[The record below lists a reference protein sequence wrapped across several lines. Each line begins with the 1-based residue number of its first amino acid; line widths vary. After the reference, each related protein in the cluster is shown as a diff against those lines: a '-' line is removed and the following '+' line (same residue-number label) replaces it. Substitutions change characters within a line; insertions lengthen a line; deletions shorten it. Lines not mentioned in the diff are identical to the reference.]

1 MKIQES
7 KNKIKNPNAGFTL
20 VELLLVLVILAV
32 LAAIVYPKLS
42 GRSEQA
48 RQTAAKT
55 QIANFGTAL
64 GAFEVDNGYYPRGK
78 DGLNMLMSRPSDAT
92 SWRGPYLEEK
102 GGIPTD
108 PWGRAY
114 IYECPGKR
122 NASGYDLSSVGPD
135 GREGTEDDVTNWAAG
150 K

>member
-1 MKIQES
+1 MKIQNS
-7 KNKIKNPNAGFTL
+7 KLKTQNRNAGFTL

-78 DGLNMLMSRPSDAT
+78 DGLMALMSRPGDAT
-92 SWRGPYLEEK
+92 NWRGPYLEEK
-102 GGIPTD
+102 GGIPAD

-114 IYECPGKR
+114 LYECPGKH
-122 NASGYDLSSVGPD
+122 NTSGYDLSSAGPD
-135 GREGTEDDVTNWAAG
+135 GREGTEDDVTNWQLG

>member
-1 MKIQES
+1 MKIQNS
-7 KNKIKNPNAGFTL
+7 KLKTQNRNAGFTL

-78 DGLNMLMSRPSDAT
+78 DGLQALITKPSDAPN
-92 SWRGPYLEEK
+92 WRSPYLEDK

-114 IYECPGKR
+114 LYECPGKH
-122 NASGYDLSSVGPD
+122 NTSGYDLSSAGPD
-135 GREGTEDDVTNWAAG
+135 GREGTEDDVTNWQLG